1 MSRYVV
7 GIDLGTTNSAVAA
20 IDTSTEEARV
30 EHVPLM
36 QVVGPGE
43 VAARPTMPSFLLL
56 PAEHEVAA
64 EAMAL
69 PWTGPARTAVG
80 AFAQARGAE
89 LPHRLVS
96 SAKSWLSS
104 SHVDR
109 AAPILPWRGAD
120 REVDGERVSPVDAS
134 ARYLAHL
141 RAAWDHL
148 HPDAPL
154 ADQDVLIT
162 VPASFDAIAREL
174 TATAART
181 AGLGHVTLLE
191 EPQAAF
197 YAWLAA
203 LGDAWRE
210 RVVPGDVVLVC
221 DIGGGTTDFSLIE
234 IKDEAGNLTLERV
247 AVGDHI
253 LLGGDNMD
261 LALAATAERTLTEQ
275 GKKLDPMQQRAL
287 VHACRRAKETLL
299 ADGAPDAAP
308 VSLLGRGSKLIG
320 GTLRVDLKRDDASR
334 LLVDGFFP
342 AVDRAARPAK
352 RRGAGLRE
360 LGLHYAADPAVT
372 KHMAEFLDRHDG
384 APTAI
389 LWNGGVM
396 KAAAIR
402 ERVRSVLGGWYG
414 RPPRELDG
422 TDLDLA
428 VALGAAYYGNVRR
441 GKGIRIR
448 GGTARAYY
456 IGIES
461 SMPAIP
467 GFAPPVKALCVA
479 PFGMEEG
486 TSAALPDDELGL
498 VVGEPS
504 TFRFFAS
511 TTRKD
516 DAAGALVDPDE
527 AELSELDPVEKEVP
541 ADADRRPGDVV
552 PVTLTAQVTEVG
564 TLELWCQA
572 RTGAGRWKLEYS
584 VRERPDEG

>member
-1 MSRYVV
+1 MTTRFVV
-7 GIDLGTTNSAVAA
+7 GIDLGTTNCALASV
-20 IDTSTEEARV
+20 DTTQDAPRP
-30 EHVPLM
+30 EHVAIT

-43 VAARPTMPSFLLL
+43 VAARATMPSSLLL
-56 PAEHEVAA
+56 PAAHEVAP
-64 EAMAL
+64 EQMGL
-69 PWTGPARTAVG
+69 PWTGPAPSVVG

-109 AAPILPWRGAD
+109 GAPILPWRGAD
-120 REVDGERVSPVDAS
+120 REVDGERVSPVEAS

-141 RAAWDHL
+141 RASWDAE
-148 HPDAPL
+148 HPDATL
-154 ADQDVLIT
+154 AEQDVLIT
-162 VPASFDAIAREL
+162 VPASFDAAAREL
-174 TATAART
+174 TVAAARQ
-181 AGLGHVTLLE
+181 AGLERITLIE

-203 LGDAWRE
+203 AGDTWRSKL
-210 RVVPGDVVLVC
+210 VPGDVVLVC
-221 DIGGGTTDFSLIE
+221 DVGGGTTDFSLIE
-234 IKDEAGNLTLERV
+234 VKDDGAGNLAMERV

-261 LALAATAERTLTEQ
+261 LGLAAIAERTLAEQ
-275 GKKLDPMQQRAL
+275 GKTLDALQKRGL
-287 VHACRRAKETLL
+287 VHACRRAKEALL
-299 ADGAPDAAP
+299 ADDAPESVP

-320 GTLRVDLKRDDASR
+320 GTLRVDLKKSDAR
-334 LLVDGFFP
+334 QLLVDGFFP
-342 AVDRAARPAK
+342 ACAAEDRPAK
-352 RRGAGLRE
+352 RRAAGLRE

-372 KHMAEFLDRHDG
+372 RHLAEFLDRHDS
-384 APTAI
+384 APTAV

-402 ERVRSVLGGWYG
+402 HRILEVVTDWYG
-414 RPPRELDG
+414 RAPRELEG
-422 TDLDLA
+422 TDLDRA
-428 VALGAAYYGNVRR
+428 VALGAAYYGQVRR

-467 GFAPPVKALCVA
+467 GFPPPVKALCVA

-486 TSAALPDDELGL
+486 ASAALPDDELGL

-511 TTRKD
+511 SSRKD
-516 DAAGALVDPDE
+516 DTAGAMVDPDG
-527 AELSELDPVEKEVP
+527 AELVELAPVEQEVEVSG
-541 ADADRRPGDVV
+541 DRKAGDVV
-552 PVTLTAQVTEVG
+552 PVALTAHVTEVG

-572 RTGAGRWKLEYS
+572 REGEGRWKLEYS
-584 VRERPDEG
+584 VRENR